1 MLDGLP
7 PWFLL
12 TYVGVAGAVIG
23 SFLNVVIARLPAG
36 ESLMRPR
43 SRCPHCHVMIHW
55 YDNVPVLSWL
65 VLRARCRAC
74 RAPISIRYPLIELLM
89 SALALAVFAR
99 VGPTWQLLVW
109 LPLAAAMLAITFL
122 DIDHYWV
129 PDVITFPCMV
139 WALAGALLPGG
150 IGVTTAL
157 LGLAPALFLWAFA
170 WAFER
175 VMKREGMGLGDIKLL
190 AVIGL
195 ALGPLSALVVLL
207 LGSLQGS
214 VAGLVVL
221 ATGGH
226 PRVGDDDEK
235 APNPSSTSTS
245 TKSPDAAPTTPAT
258 GPSALGRDDD
268 DDDDD
273 DWTPH
278 PRAIPFGPFLVL
290 GTYQVLLL
298 PEIFLD
304 KPLEL
309 MRLAGWSP

>member
-7 PWFLL
+7 PWLVL
-12 TYVGVAGAVIG
+12 TYVGVVGAVIG
-23 SFLNVVIARLPAG
+23 SFLNVVVARLPAG
-36 ESLMRPR
+36 ESLLRPR
-43 SRCPHCHVMIHW
+43 SRCPHCHTMIHW

-74 RAPISIRYPLIELLM
+74 KAPIAIRYPLVELLM
-89 SALALAVFAR
+89 SALALAVYAR
-99 VGPTWQLLVW
+99 VGPTWQLLLW

-129 PDVITFPCMV
+129 PDVITFPCMA

-150 IGVTTAL
+150 IGLATAL

-170 WAFER
+170 WTFER
-175 VMKREGMGLGDIKLL
+175 LMKREGMGLGDIKLL

-195 ALGPLSALVVLL
+195 ALGPMAALVVLL

-214 VAGLVVL
+214 VAGIVVL

-226 PRVGDDDEK
+226 QRIGDDAHSPAE
-235 APNPSSTSTS
+235 SSTSTS
-245 TKSPDAAPTTPAT
+245 TTKPGVEAAAPETAS
-258 GPSALGRDDD
+258 SALEADQN
-268 DDDDD
+268 DD

-304 KPLEL
+304 QPLAL
-309 MRLAGWSP
+309 MRVAGWSP